1 MIVLNDFLG
10 DKFKYDEPSQS
21 ISFELTDNQRA
32 AAMASNTRTRPRWFS
47 TSWGSVVNY
56 TLFGSATSGLSPR
69 QTTPHMLHDATQ
81 DGKARRRSPTAST
94 RIRGAPRHGEKRRHQ
109 HVAGSGSGLAQKLHG
124 LRPRALQSTPS
135 SGTYSDTVVLT
146 ISY

>member
-32 AAMASNTRTRPRWFS
+32 AAMASNTRTRPRWRS
-47 TSWGSVVNY
+47 AWGSVVNY
-56 TLFGSATSGLSPR
+56 TLFRSETSGLSPR

-81 DGKARRRSPTAST
+81 DVVRRGDDPLRPLPGFGVHLAVGKF
-94 RIRGAPRHGEKRRHQ
+94 RRHQ
-109 HVAGSGSGLAQKLHG
+109 HVAGAGSGLAQRL
-124 LRPRALQSTPS
+124 PCRAPST
-135 SGTYSDTVVLT
+135 GTCSDTVVLT